1 MLAALWPHVEHH
13 GRDNWG
19 PSAPSTPRP
28 PGAATSHQAAPIPPT
43 AQGSLFCPCSC
54 TSSFYLGSPCGLS
67 PPAPY
72 SRSVSLSFSKH
83 QRSLLKVLVG
93 PTVGSG
99 PQGHQDPEL
108 HILPPLHAKPF
119 HLESTDADRGADRAS
134 FTRPLSWTPRP
145 PGAQGGMRDPRL
157 VNPKERCC
165 RRRCPLSPPWS
176 SLSCLA
182 EPARNAEQ

>member
-13 GRDNWG
+13 GRDTWG

-28 PGAATSHQAAPIPPT
+28 PGAATSHQAAPNPPT
-43 AQGSLFCPCSC
+43 AQGSLPCPCSC
-54 TSSFYLGSPCGLS
+54 TSCFYRGSPRGLS
-67 PPAPY
+67 PPPPY
-72 SRSVSLSFSKH
+72 SRSVSLPLAQH
-83 QRSLLKVLVG
+83 QRSVLKVLVG
-93 PTVGSG
+93 PTGGSG

-108 HILPPLHAKPF
+108 HILPPLRAKAF
-119 HLESTDADRGADRAS
+119 HLESTDSGADRAS
-134 FTRPLSWTPRP
+134 FTRPLSWTPKP

-165 RRRCPLSPPWS
+165 HRHCPPSPPRS

-182 EPARNAEQ
+182 GPAGNAER